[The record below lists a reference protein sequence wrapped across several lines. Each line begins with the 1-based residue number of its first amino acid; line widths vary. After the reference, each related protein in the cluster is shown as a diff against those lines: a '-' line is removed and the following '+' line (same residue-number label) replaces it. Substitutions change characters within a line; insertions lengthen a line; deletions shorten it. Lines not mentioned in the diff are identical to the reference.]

1 MYEFYSPNEE
11 EIEALHNVIEHYI
24 NTFNIQENIQFEM
37 SLIYKDNHHVG
48 IVIFDNENTVIYNYE
63 NIGWHF
69 YLVNEDED
77 KTISIINSNKKYI
90 FLPEGTRVIANLNTG
105 KQVAFGYNDLD
116 NNYYYLETTNYNNH
130 ELTTTYYYSHEHA
143 LNDEHLLGI
152 KKFMDDQLLAVY
164 AKASSVPGTFS
175 HIKVQAYE
183 SANVFDF
190 LTKLGSL
197 DNTTP
202 GFKHTIFG
210 YYPMASQEHYVR
222 VDKPGIISSIKY
234 KPAMSK
240 EEFLIRY
247 GSPNINQ
254 EVIDLYHNRNQRI
267 QNILDIY
274 HQFEKL
280 TQTDDQ
286 KLEKT
291 L

>member
-1 MYEFYSPNEE
+1 MYEFYSPTEE

-63 NIGWHF
+63 NVGWHF

-90 FLPEGTRVIANLNTG
+90 FLPEGTRAIANLNTG
-105 KQVAFGYNDLD
+105 KQVAFGYNELD
-116 NNYYYLETTNYNNH
+116 NNYYYLEATNYNNH

-164 AKASSVPGTFS
+164 AKASSVPGTFN

-183 SANVFDF
+183 SANIFDF

-202 GFKHTIFG
+202 GFKRTIFG
-210 YYPMASQEHYVR
+210 CYTLASQEHYVR
-222 VDKPGIISSIKY
+222 VDKPSIISSIKY
-234 KPAMSK
+234 PPIMSK

-254 EVIDLYHNRNQRI
+254 EVIDLYHNKNQKI
-267 QNILDIY
+267 INILDIY
-274 HQFEKL
+274 HQFAKL
-280 TQTDDQ
+280 TQADNQ

>member
-1 MYEFYSPNEE
+1 MYEFYSPTEE

-116 NNYYYLETTNYNNH
+116 NNYYYLEATNYNNH

-183 SANVFDF
+183 SANIFDF

-202 GFKHTIFG
+202 GFKRTIFG
-210 YYPMASQEHYVR
+210 YYPLASQEHYVR
-222 VDKPGIISSIKY
+222 VDKPSIISSIKY
-234 KPAMSK
+234 PPIMSK

-247 GSPNINQ
+247 GRPNINQ
-254 EVIDLYHNRNQRI
+254 EVIDLYHNKNQTI
-267 QNILDIY
+267 INILDIY
-274 HQFEKL
+274 HQFAKL
-280 TQTDDQ
+280 TQADNQ

>member
-1 MYEFYSPNEE
+1 MYEFYSPTEE

-37 SLIYKDNHHVG
+37 SLIYKDNQHVG
-48 IVIFDNENTVIYNYE
+48 IIIFDNENTVIYNYE
-63 NIGWHF
+63 DIGWHF

-90 FLPEGTRVIANLNTG
+90 FLPEGTRVIADLNTC
-105 KQVAFGYNDLD
+105 QQEAFGYNELD
-116 NNYYYLETTNYNNH
+116 NNYYYLEATNYNNH
-130 ELTTTYYYSHEHA
+130 ELTTTYYYSHEYA
-143 LNDEHLLGI
+143 LDDEHLLGI

-164 AKASSVPGTFS
+164 AKASSIPGTFS
-175 HIKVQAYE
+175 HVKVQAYE
-183 SANVFDF
+183 SANIFDF

-210 YYPMASQEHYVR
+210 YYFMASQEHYVR
-222 VDKPGIISSIKY
+222 VDKPSIISSIKY
-234 KPAMSK
+234 KPVMSK

>member
-1 MYEFYSPNEE
+1 MYEFYSPTEE

-105 KQVAFGYNDLD
+105 KQVGFGYNELD
-116 NNYYYLETTNYNNH
+116 NNYYYLEATNYNNH

-183 SANVFDF
+183 SANIFDF

-197 DNTTP
+197 DNTNP
-202 GFKHTIFG
+202 RLKHTIFG
-210 YYPMASQEHYVR
+210 YYPLASQEHYVR
-222 VDKPGIISSIKY
+222 VDKPSIISSIKY
-234 KPAMSK
+234 PPIMTK

-254 EVIDLYHNRNQRI
+254 EVIDLYHNKNQKI
-267 QNILDIY
+267 INILDIY
-274 HQFEKL
+274 HQFAKL
-280 TQTDDQ
+280 TQADNQ

>member
-1 MYEFYSPNEE
+1 MYEFYSPTEE

-105 KQVAFGYNDLD
+105 KQVAFGYNELD
-116 NNYYYLETTNYNNH
+116 NNYYYLEATNYNNH

-183 SANVFDF
+183 SANIFDF

-202 GFKHTIFG
+202 GFKRTIFG
-210 YYPMASQEHYVR
+210 YYPLASQEHYVR
-222 VDKPGIISSIKY
+222 VDKPSIISSIKY
-234 KPAMSK
+234 PPIMSK
-240 EEFLIRY
+240 EEFIIRY

-254 EVIDLYHNRNQRI
+254 EVIDIYHNKNQTI
-267 QNILDIY
+267 INILDIY
-274 HQFEKL
+274 HQFAKL
-280 TQTDDQ
+280 TQADNQ
-286 KLEKT
+286 KLEKA

>member
-1 MYEFYSPNEE
+1 MYEFYSPTEE

-48 IVIFDNENTVIYNYE
+48 IIIFDNENTVIYNYE
-63 NIGWHF
+63 DIGWHF

-90 FLPEGTRVIANLNTG
+90 FLPEGTRVIADLNTG
-105 KQVAFGYNDLD
+105 QQEAFGYNELD
-116 NNYYYLETTNYNNH
+116 NNYYYLEATNYNNH
-130 ELTTTYYYSHEHA
+130 ELTTTYYYSHDH
-143 LNDEHLLGI
+143 NIDDEHLLGI
-152 KKFMDDQLLAVY
+152 KKFIDDQLLVVY

-183 SANVFDF
+183 SANIFDF

-197 DNTTP
+197 DNTNP

-234 KPAMSK
+234 KPVMSK
-240 EEFLIRY
+240 EEFFIRY

-254 EVIDLYHNRNQRI
+254 EVIDLYHNRNQQI

-274 HQFEKL
+274 RQFDEL
-280 TQTDDQ
+280 TKTDDQ

>member
-1 MYEFYSPNEE
+1 MYEFYSPTEE

-105 KQVAFGYNDLD
+105 KQVAFGYNELD
-116 NNYYYLETTNYNNH
+116 NNYYYLEATNYNNH

-183 SANVFDF
+183 SANIFDF

-202 GFKHTIFG
+202 GFKRTIFG
-210 YYPMASQEHYVR
+210 YYPLASREHYVR
-222 VDKPGIISSIKY
+222 VDKPSIISSIKY
-234 KPAMSK
+234 KPIMSK

-254 EVIDLYHNRNQRI
+254 EVIDLYHNKNQKI
-267 QNILDIY
+267 INILDIY
-274 HQFEKL
+274 HQFAKL
-280 TQTDDQ
+280 TQADNQ

>member
-90 FLPEGTRVIANLNTG
+90 FLPEGTRVIADLNTG
-105 KQVAFGYNDLD
+105 QQEAFGYNDLD

-130 ELTTTYYYSHEHA
+130 ELTTTYYYSHEHD

>member
-1 MYEFYSPNEE
+1 MYEFYSPTEE

-37 SLIYKDNHHVG
+37 SLIYKDNQHVG
-48 IVIFDNENTVIYNYE
+48 IIIFDNENTVIYNYE
-63 NIGWHF
+63 TNGWHF

-105 KQVAFGYNDLD
+105 KQVAFGYNELD
-116 NNYYYLETTNYNNH
+116 NNYYYLEATNYNNH
-130 ELTTTYYYSHEHA
+130 ELTTTYYYSHEYA
-143 LNDEHLLGI
+143 LDDEHLLGI

-175 HIKVQAYE
+175 HVKIQAYE
-183 SANVFDF
+183 SANIFDF

-210 YYPMASQEHYVR
+210 YYPLASQEHYVR
-222 VDKPGIISSIKY
+222 VDKPSIISSIKY
-234 KPAMSK
+234 KSVMSK

>member
-37 SLIYKDNHHVG
+37 SLIYKDNHQVG
-48 IVIFDNENTVIYNYE
+48 IDIFDNENTVIYNYE

-90 FLPEGTRVIANLNTG
+90 FLPEGTRVIADLNTG
-105 KQVAFGYNDLD
+105 QQEAFGYNDLD

-130 ELTTTYYYSHEHA
+130 ELTTTYYYSHEHD

>member
-1 MYEFYSPNEE
+1 MYEFYSPTEE

-37 SLIYKDNHHVG
+37 SLIYKDNQHVG
-48 IVIFDNENTVIYNYE
+48 IIIFDNENTVIYNYE

-90 FLPEGTRVIANLNTG
+90 FLPEGTGVIADLNTG
-105 KQVAFGYNDLD
+105 QQEAFGYNDLD

-130 ELTTTYYYSHEHA
+130 ELTTTYYYSHEHD

>member
-1 MYEFYSPNEE
+1 MYEFYSPTEE

-24 NTFNIQENIQFEM
+24 NTLNIQENTQFEM

-90 FLPEGTRVIANLNTG
+90 FLPEGTRAIANLNTG

-116 NNYYYLETTNYNNH
+116 NNYYYLEATNYNNH

-183 SANVFDF
+183 SANIFDF

-202 GFKHTIFG
+202 GFKRTIFG
-210 YYPMASQEHYVR
+210 YYPLASQEHYVR
-222 VDKPGIISSIKY
+222 VDKPSIISSIKY
-234 KPAMSK
+234 PPIMSK

-254 EVIDLYHNRNQRI
+254 EVIDLYHNKNHP
-267 QNILDIY
+267 L
-274 HQFEKL
+274 F
-280 TQTDDQ
+280 
-286 KLEKT
+286 
-291 L
+291 

>member
-1 MYEFYSPNEE
+1 MYEFYSPTEE

-63 NIGWHF
+63 TNGWHF

-105 KQVAFGYNDLD
+105 KQVAFGYNELD
-116 NNYYYLETTNYNNH
+116 NNYYYLEATNYNNH
-130 ELTTTYYYSHEHA
+130 ELTTTYYYSHEYA
-143 LNDEHLLGI
+143 LDDEHLLGI

-164 AKASSVPGTFS
+164 AKASSIPGTFS
-175 HIKVQAYE
+175 HVKVQAYE
-183 SANVFDF
+183 SANIFDF

-222 VDKPGIISSIKY
+222 VDKPSIISSIKY
-234 KPAMSK
+234 KPVMSK

>member
-1 MYEFYSPNEE
+1 
-11 EIEALHNVIEHYI
+11 
-24 NTFNIQENIQFEM
+24 
-37 SLIYKDNHHVG
+37 
-48 IVIFDNENTVIYNYE
+48 
-63 NIGWHF
+63 
-69 YLVNEDED
+69 
-77 KTISIINSNKKYI
+77 
-90 FLPEGTRVIANLNTG
+90 
-105 KQVAFGYNDLD
+105 
-116 NNYYYLETTNYNNH
+116 
-130 ELTTTYYYSHEHA
+130 
-143 LNDEHLLGI
+143 
-152 KKFMDDQLLAVY
+152 MDDQLLAVY
-164 AKASSVPGTFS
+164 AKASSIPGTFS
-175 HIKVQAYE
+175 HVKVQAYE
-183 SANVFDF
+183 SANIFDF

-222 VDKPGIISSIKY
+222 VDKPSIISSIKY
-234 KPAMSK
+234 KPVMSK

>member
-1 MYEFYSPNEE
+1 MYEFYSPTEE

-37 SLIYKDNHHVG
+37 SLIYKDNQHVG
-48 IVIFDNENTVIYNYE
+48 IIIFDNENTVIYNYE

-90 FLPEGTRVIANLNTG
+90 FLPEGTRVIADLNTG
-105 KQVAFGYNDLD
+105 QQEAFGYNDLD

-130 ELTTTYYYSHEHA
+130 ELTTTYYYSHEHD

>member
-37 SLIYKDNHHVG
+37 SLIYKDNQHVG
-48 IVIFDNENTVIYNYE
+48 IIIFDNENTVIYNYE

-90 FLPEGTRVIANLNTG
+90 FLPEGTRVIADLNTG
-105 KQVAFGYNDLD
+105 QQEAFGYNDLD

-130 ELTTTYYYSHEHA
+130 ELTTTYYYSHEHD

>member
-1 MYEFYSPNEE
+1 MYEFYSPTEE

-105 KQVAFGYNDLD
+105 KQVAFGYNELD
-116 NNYYYLETTNYNNH
+116 NNYYYLEATNYNNH

-183 SANVFDF
+183 SANIFDF

-202 GFKHTIFG
+202 GFKRTIFG
-210 YYPMASQEHYVR
+210 CYTLASQEHYVR
-222 VDKPGIISSIKY
+222 VDKPSIISSIKY
-234 KPAMSK
+234 PPIMSK

-254 EVIDLYHNRNQRI
+254 EVIDLYHNKNQTI
-267 QNILDIY
+267 INILDIY
-274 HQFEKL
+274 HQFAKL
-280 TQTDDQ
+280 TQADNQ

>member
-1 MYEFYSPNEE
+1 MYEFYTPTEE
-11 EIEALHNVIEHYI
+11 NIEALHNVIEHYI
-24 NTFNIQENIQFEM
+24 NTLKIKENTKFEM
-37 SLIYKDNHHVG
+37 GLIYKDNCHIG
-48 IVIFDNENTVIYNYE
+48 IIIFDNENTVIYNYE
-63 NIGWHF
+63 TNGWRF
-69 YLVNEDED
+69 YLVNEDDD
-77 KTISIINSNKKYI
+77 KTISIISSGKKYI
-90 FLPEGTRVIANLNTG
+90 FLPEGTRVIADLNTG
-105 KQVAFGYNDLD
+105 QQEAFGYNELD
-116 NNYYYLETTNYNNH
+116 NNYYYLEATNYNNH
-130 ELTTTYYYSHEHA
+130 ELTTTYYYSHEYA
-143 LNDEHLLGI
+143 LDDEHLLGI

-164 AKASSVPGTFS
+164 AKASSIPGTFS
-175 HIKVQAYE
+175 HVKVQAYE
-183 SANVFDF
+183 SANIFDF

-222 VDKPGIISSIKY
+222 VDKPSIISSIKY
-234 KPAMSK
+234 KPVMSK

-280 TQTDDQ
+280 TQADDQ

>member
-1 MYEFYSPNEE
+1 MYEFYSPTEE

-37 SLIYKDNHHVG
+37 SLIYKDNQHVG
-48 IVIFDNENTVIYNYE
+48 IIISDNENIVIYNYE

-105 KQVAFGYNDLD
+105 KQVAFGYNELD
-116 NNYYYLETTNYNNH
+116 NNYYYLEATNYNNH
-130 ELTTTYYYSHEHA
+130 ELTTTYYYSHEH
-143 LNDEHLLGI
+143 NIDDEHLLGI
-152 KKFMDDQLLAVY
+152 KKFIDDQLLVVY

-183 SANVFDF
+183 SANIFDF

-197 DNTTP
+197 DNTNP

-234 KPAMSK
+234 KPVMSK

>member
-1 MYEFYSPNEE
+1 MYEFYSPTEE
-11 EIEALHNVIEHYI
+11 DIEALHNVIEHYI

-48 IVIFDNENTVIYNYE
+48 IIIFDNENIVIYNYE

-105 KQVAFGYNDLD
+105 QQEAFGYNELD
-116 NNYYYLETTNYNNH
+116 NNYYYLEATNYNNH
-130 ELTTTYYYSHEHA
+130 ELTTTYYYSHDH
-143 LNDEHLLGI
+143 NIDDEHLLGI
-152 KKFMDDQLLAVY
+152 KKFIDDQLLVVY

-175 HIKVQAYE
+175 HVKIQAYE
-183 SANVFDF
+183 SANIFDF

-210 YYPMASQEHYVR
+210 YYPLASQEHYVR
-222 VDKPGIISSIKY
+222 VDKPSIISSIKY
-234 KPAMSK
+234 KPVMSK

>member
-1 MYEFYSPNEE
+1 MYEFYSPTEE

-37 SLIYKDNHHVG
+37 SLIYKDNQHVG
-48 IVIFDNENTVIYNYE
+48 IIIFDNENTVIYNYE
-63 NIGWHF
+63 DIGWHF

-90 FLPEGTRVIANLNTG
+90 FLPEGTRVIADLNTG
-105 KQVAFGYNDLD
+105 QQEAFGYNELD
-116 NNYYYLETTNYNNH
+116 NNYYYLEATNYNNH
-130 ELTTTYYYSHEHA
+130 ELTTTYYYSHEH
-143 LNDEHLLGI
+143 NIDDEHLLGI
-152 KKFMDDQLLAVY
+152 KKFIDDQLLAVY
-164 AKASSVPGTFS
+164 AKASSIPGTFS
-175 HIKVQAYE
+175 HVKVQAYE
-183 SANVFDF
+183 SANIFDF

-197 DNTTP
+197 DNTTL

-222 VDKPGIISSIKY
+222 VDKPSIISSIKY
-234 KPAMSK
+234 KPVMSK

>member
-1 MYEFYSPNEE
+1 MYEFYSPTEE

-37 SLIYKDNHHVG
+37 SLIYKDNQHVG
-48 IVIFDNENTVIYNYE
+48 IIIFDNENTIIYNYE
-63 NIGWHF
+63 DIGWHF

-90 FLPEGTRVIANLNTG
+90 FLPEGTRVIADLNTC
-105 KQVAFGYNDLD
+105 QQEAFGYNELD
-116 NNYYYLETTNYNNH
+116 NNYYYLEATNYNNH
-130 ELTTTYYYSHEHA
+130 ELTTTYYYSHEYA
-143 LNDEHLLGI
+143 LDDEHLLGI
-152 KKFMDDQLLAVY
+152 KKFMDDQLLVVY
-164 AKASSVPGTFS
+164 AKASSIPGTFS
-175 HIKVQAYE
+175 HVKVQAYE
-183 SANVFDF
+183 SANIFDF

-222 VDKPGIISSIKY
+222 VDKPSIISSIKY
-234 KPAMSK
+234 KPVMSK

>member
-1 MYEFYSPNEE
+1 
-11 EIEALHNVIEHYI
+11 
-24 NTFNIQENIQFEM
+24 
-37 SLIYKDNHHVG
+37 
-48 IVIFDNENTVIYNYE
+48 
-63 NIGWHF
+63 
-69 YLVNEDED
+69 
-77 KTISIINSNKKYI
+77 
-90 FLPEGTRVIANLNTG
+90 
-105 KQVAFGYNDLD
+105 
-116 NNYYYLETTNYNNH
+116 
-130 ELTTTYYYSHEHA
+130 
-143 LNDEHLLGI
+143 
-152 KKFMDDQLLAVY
+152 MDDQLLVVY

-183 SANVFDF
+183 SANIFDF

-254 EVIDLYHNRNQRI
+254 EVIDLYHNRNQQI

>member
-1 MYEFYSPNEE
+1 MYEFYSPTEE

-116 NNYYYLETTNYNNH
+116 NNYYYLEATNYNNH

-183 SANVFDF
+183 SANIFDF

-202 GFKHTIFG
+202 GFKRTIFG
-210 YYPMASQEHYVR
+210 YYPLASQEHYVR
-222 VDKPGIISSIKY
+222 VDKPSIISSIKY
-234 KPAMSK
+234 PPIMSK

-254 EVIDLYHNRNQRI
+254 EVIDLYHNTNQKI
-267 QNILDIY
+267 INILDIY
-274 HQFEKL
+274 HQFAKL
-280 TQTDDQ
+280 TQADNQ

>member
-1 MYEFYSPNEE
+1 MYEFYSPSEE

-37 SLIYKDNHHVG
+37 SLIYKDNQHVG
-48 IVIFDNENTVIYNYE
+48 IIISDNENIIIYNYE
-63 NIGWHF
+63 DIGWHF

-90 FLPEGTRVIANLNTG
+90 FLPEGTRVIADLNTG
-105 KQVAFGYNDLD
+105 QQEAFGYNELD
-116 NNYYYLETTNYNNH
+116 NNYYYLEATNYNNH
-130 ELTTTYYYSHEHA
+130 ELTTTYYYSHEHT
-143 LNDEHLLGI
+143 LDDEHLLGI

-183 SANVFDF
+183 SANIFDF

-197 DNTTP
+197 DNTNP

-234 KPAMSK
+234 KPVMSK

>member
-1 MYEFYSPNEE
+1 MYEFYSPTEE

-116 NNYYYLETTNYNNH
+116 NNYYYLEATNYNNH
-130 ELTTTYYYSHEHA
+130 ELTTTYYYSHEHTID
-143 LNDEHLLGI
+143 DEHLLGI
-152 KKFMDDQLLAVY
+152 KKFIDDQLLAVY

-175 HIKVQAYE
+175 HIKVQANE
-183 SANVFDF
+183 SANIFDF

-202 GFKHTIFG
+202 GFKRTIFG
-210 YYPMASQEHYVR
+210 CYTLASQEHYVR

-234 KPAMSK
+234 PPIMSK

-254 EVIDLYHNRNQRI
+254 EVIDLYHNKNQKI
-267 QNILDIY
+267 INILDIY
-274 HQFEKL
+274 HQFAKL
-280 TQTDDQ
+280 TQADNQ

>member
-1 MYEFYSPNEE
+1 MYEFYSPTEE

-37 SLIYKDNHHVG
+37 SLIYKDNQHVG
-48 IVIFDNENTVIYNYE
+48 IIISDNENIVIYNYE

-90 FLPEGTRVIANLNTG
+90 FLPEGTRVIADLNTG
-105 KQVAFGYNDLD
+105 QQEAFGYNDLD
-116 NNYYYLETTNYNNH
+116 KNYYYLEATNYNNH
-130 ELTTTYYYSHEHA
+130 ELTTTYYYSHEHTID
-143 LNDEHLLGI
+143 DEHLLGI
-152 KKFMDDQLLAVY
+152 KKFIDDQLLVVY

-183 SANVFDF
+183 SANIFDF

-197 DNTTP
+197 DNTNP

-234 KPAMSK
+234 KPVMSK

-254 EVIDLYHNRNQRI
+254 EVIDLYHNKNQKI
-267 QNILDIY
+267 INILDIY
-274 HQFEKL
+274 RQFDEL
-280 TQTDDQ
+280 TKTDGQ